1 MAAYGGFV
9 AVRHFHCT
17 HKGFVLVSVSLTHCG
32 PCWRGRRGTIEG
44 VSVVIKIVTILVWR
58 TAGGIEFRSGQ
69 RFYVLLLNLVFY
81 MT

>member
-58 TAGGIEFRSGQ
+58 TEGELNSG
-69 RFYVLLLNLVFY
+69 RVKGFTFYYLILCF
-81 MT
+81 T